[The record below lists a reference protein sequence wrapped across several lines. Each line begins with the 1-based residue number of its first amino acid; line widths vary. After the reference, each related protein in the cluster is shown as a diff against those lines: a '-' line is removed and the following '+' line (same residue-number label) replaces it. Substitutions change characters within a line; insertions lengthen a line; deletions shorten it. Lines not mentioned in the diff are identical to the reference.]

1 MTRDFSNLLIYAMSR
16 IQIQSAFSITK
27 HPLMLLLAIHL
38 ERQRFDV
45 KSERGYD
52 KYIKTK
58 IRGCWYQLAERT

>member
-1 MTRDFSNLLIYAMSR
+1 
-16 IQIQSAFSITK
+16 
-27 HPLMLLLAIHL
+27 MLLLAVHL

-58 IRGCWYQLAERT
+58 IRGCWYQLAERTQMEFGGW